1 MGKLSEI
8 SLSEKEDFYG
18 NVNVKDF
25 TDVYYMH
32 TRRASKDF
40 EIKNLEE
47 YYDLYVQSI
56 FEKYL
61 KLFENFRKINFTLVV
76 LLLLQD

>member
-1 MGKLSEI
+1 
-8 SLSEKEDFYG
+8 
-18 NVNVKDF
+18 
-25 TDVYYMH
+25 MH

>member
-1 MGKLSEI
+1 M
-8 SLSEKEDFYG
+8 
-18 NVNVKDF
+18 KDF

-32 TRRASKDF
+32 TRRASKDL